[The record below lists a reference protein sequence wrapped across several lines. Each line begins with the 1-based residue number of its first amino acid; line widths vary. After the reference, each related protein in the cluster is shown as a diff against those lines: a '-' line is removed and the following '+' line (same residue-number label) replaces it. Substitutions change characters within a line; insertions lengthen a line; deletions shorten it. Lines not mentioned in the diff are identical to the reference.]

1 VADALSASSTYLTHS
16 SLSSSLDL
24 WAGPGFAEPSVLW
37 SVPTATAASASG
49 VAPLPIP
56 LAAAGAD
63 VSLLQLGLAFVA
75 VALAGAVAER
85 LDVSVIPLYVVAGIL
100 VGEFGLGTLSWLSV
114 GGSSPAALAV
124 PDGGTMLLLAELGI
138 VLLLFFLGLE
148 FSVDR
153 LVASRREMSRA
164 GFVDAV
170 VNFPVGVGVGL
181 LLGWTAVEAALLGGI
196 VYISSS
202 AIITKSMLD
211 LGWIANDESE
221 PILGTLVF
229 EDLVIAGYLAVVTPL
244 VVGATG
250 AGETV
255 RNVAVALGVLAVLA
269 AIAFYGAGVLERA
282 LRADSNEVLVLR
294 ALAVSVPVAGAALAL
309 GVSEAVAAFF
319 IGATVAGTTHVED
332 VERLL
337 SPVRDVFAAVFFLWI
352 GLQTD
357 PSLLV
362 DPAVLGPLAAL
373 VVLSTPTKLASGFY
387 GGRAYGLT
395 DKRSLR
401 VGLAMVTRGEFS
413 LVIAA
418 LAATGSGGPVM
429 TAVIP
434 AVAVGYVLV
443 MSTVGTLGMQ
453 FATSVERIVPGLAN

>member
-1 VADALSASSTYLTHS
+1 VAVVLPPVNLASVQ
-16 SLSSSLDL
+16 
-24 WAGPGFAEPSVLW
+24 P
-37 SVPTATAASASG
+37 VPL
-49 VAPLPIP
+49 V
-56 LAAAGAD
+56 AAGE
-63 VSLLQLGLAFVA
+63 VSLLELGLAFVA
-75 VALAGAVAER
+75 IAIAGAVAER
-85 LDVSVIPLYVVAGIL
+85 VDISVIPLYVVAGVL
-100 VGEFGLGTLSWLSV
+100 VGESGLGTLDWLSI
-114 GGSSPAALAV
+114 GGVSPAGLAI
-124 PDGGTMLLLAELGI
+124 PGGGTMLLLAELGI

-153 LVASRREMSRA
+153 LLASRRQMSRA
-164 GFVDAV
+164 GLLDAV

-181 LLGWTAVEAALLGGI
+181 LLGWSAVEAALLGGI

-221 PILGTLVF
+221 TILGVLVF

-250 AGETV
+250 AGATV
-255 RNVAVALGVLAVLA
+255 RNVAIALGILAVLA
-269 AIAFYGAGVLERA
+269 GVAYYGAGVLERL

-294 ALAVSVPVAGAALAL
+294 ALAIAVPVAGAALAL

-319 IGATVAGTTHVED
+319 VGATVAGTSHVED

-337 SPVRDVFAAVFFLWI
+337 APVRDVFAAVFFLWI

-357 PSLLV
+357 PRLIV
-362 DPAVLGPLAAL
+362 APAVVGPLVAIVAL
-373 VVLSTPTKLASGFY
+373 TIPTKVVSGFY
-387 GGRAYGLT
+387 GGRAYGLP
-395 DKRSLR
+395 DRRSLR

-418 LAATGSGGPVM
+418 LAATGTGGSVM
-429 TAVIP
+429 TDLIP
-434 AVAVGYVLV
+434 AIAVGYVLV
-443 MSTVGTLGMQ
+443 MSTAGTLLMQ
-453 FATSVERIVPGLAN
+453 YANAVERFVPGVAT